1 MITNVKGGTALTVT
15 NPGSSSLQKA
25 ANVPLDVETYGK
37 WSAQQFRIQVV
48 GTVN

>member
-1 MITNVKGGTALTVT
+1 MITNAKGGMALNVT
-15 NPGSSSLQKA
+15 NPGSSTLQKA
-25 ANVPLDVETYGK
+25 ANVPLDVEPYQK